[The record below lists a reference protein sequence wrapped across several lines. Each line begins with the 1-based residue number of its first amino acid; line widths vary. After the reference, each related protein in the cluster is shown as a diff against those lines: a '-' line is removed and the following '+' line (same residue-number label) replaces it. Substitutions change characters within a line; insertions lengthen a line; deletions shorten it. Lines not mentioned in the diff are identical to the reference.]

1 MKKIKFLSLMLVAL
15 MLFLFVGC
23 GENNSNTE
31 DLKKAKD
38 YVHSMYKN
46 DSEATTGDYELV
58 SKAVSNGET
67 FEVVWTVEVT
77 EGDESDVTV
86 SKNDKG
92 RTVIGVNK
100 YTETEVKYTLTFT
113 IKDSKGNTL
122 SQSYEKYIPAF
133 KLTTWAEYA
142 AAKEDE
148 LVNVKGVVTAFGG
161 KAASVTIYFEDEDG
175 AYYGY
180 GLTVSEDV
188 YNQLEVGKTILASG
202 VKDLYNGTYEV
213 VSGSFEILDEP
224 KKEVEPKDITS
235 LFDTAK
241 DAKDENLAKLQGQY
255 VTIKEV
261 ELDKADDKY
270 YYFTKGQV
278 SMYVYA
284 STSSVFVDSTGM
296 TALKDKV
303 VKGQTANITGVV
315 GMYNGAIQII
325 PLNTDA
331 ITHVTLEL
339 TDQEVVDKAKA
350 SVNAMNGQVYATDL
364 DLFTTTPQGASVA
377 WTSSN
382 AELISN
388 EGKLGN
394 YPLEETLVKLTAVIS
409 CGEVKE
415 TVEIE
420 VKVAALSKISIEEVQ
435 AKCDENNVTVWVEG
449 QIVGLD
455 SKGNAWIADE
465 TGVIYVYS
473 QVFGEYSVGDCVK
486 VIGNATQYAKNQY
499 TRQIGKATVTKLEEK
514 VNLPVAAKIQFSDL
528 GTPESIDD
536 VKTNRF
542 YGKLVT
548 ITGYV
553 SVRTSGTY
561 TNIYIASENN
571 TESMAVQYFYNATSQ
586 DAVKALDGKKVTI
599 TAPIY
604 NWSSNNGWAL
614 GSYTELVEGEKE
626 VAKTES
632 AQTIEA
638 VYALEKDAAVLV
650 EGQVKFVNNGTGLF
664 ITDGANNLFVY
675 TKNDL
680 SNVKVG
686 DYVVVSGVKGTYNGA
701 PQVTNKGTDV
711 LVKVTVKSTGTYT
724 ANPEVKTMTEVNA
737 LDYTDPKNFGKEYK
751 VSGTPVVNE
760 KGFVNFKVGEVTY
773 SLYLSNAD
781 KETLKVYADKE
792 VEIVVL
798 TYNYYS
804 KGSIINLFADVA
816 TVVEK

>member
-15 MLFLFVGC
+15 MLFLVVGC
-23 GENNSNTE
+23 GESEPSN
-31 DLKKAKD
+31 LKNAKD
-38 YVHSMYKN
+38 YVHGMYKN
-46 DSEATTGDYELV
+46 DSETTTGDLELV
-58 SKAVSNGET
+58 SKTVSNGEE

-77 EGDESDVTV
+77 KGDESAVTV
-86 SKNDKG
+86 SKNSKG
-92 RTVIGVNK
+92 RTVIGINK
-100 YTETEVKYTLTFT
+100 YTETEVEYTLTFT
-113 IKDSKGNTL
+113 VKDSKGNTL
-122 SQSYEKYIPAF
+122 SQSYEKKIPAF
-133 KLTTWAEYA
+133 KKTSWAEYA

-148 LVNVKGVVTAFGG
+148 LVNVEGVVTAFGG
-161 KAASVTIYFEDEDG
+161 SAASVTVYFEDKDG

-180 GLTVSEDV
+180 GLTVSEEV

-213 VSGSFEILDEP
+213 VSGSFEILNEP
-224 KKEVEPKDITS
+224 KKDVEPKDITS
-235 LFDTAK
+235 LFDTAESS
-241 DAKDENLAKLQGQY
+241 KDENLAKLQGQY

-270 YYFTKGQV
+270 YYFTKGKV

-284 STSSVFVDSTGM
+284 STSSVFVNSTGM
-296 TALKDKV
+296 VALKEKI

-325 PLNTDA
+325 PLDTDA
-331 ITHVTLEL
+331 ITHVTVEL

-350 SVNAMNGQVYATDL
+350 SVNAMNGQVYATNL
-364 DLFTTTPQGASVA
+364 DLFTTTPQGASVT

-382 AELISN
+382 AELVSN

-394 YPLEETLVKLTAVIS
+394 YPLEETSVKLTAVITY
-409 CGEVKE
+409 GEIKE

-420 VKVAALSKISIEEVQ
+420 VKVAALSKITIAEVQ

-455 SKGNAWIADE
+455 SKNNAWIADE
-465 TGVIYVYS
+465 TGVVYVYS
-473 QVFGEYSVGDCVK
+473 AVFGEYSVGDCVK

-499 TRQIGKATVTKLEEK
+499 TRQIGNATVTKLEEK
-514 VNLPVAAKIQFSDL
+514 VNLPVAAKIQISDL

-536 VKTNRF
+536 VKANRF

-553 SVRTSGTY
+553 SVRTSGNY
-561 TNIYIASENN
+561 TNVYIALENN
-571 TESMAVQYFYNATSQ
+571 TESVAVQYFYNASSQ
-586 DAVKALDGKKVTI
+586 DAVKALEGKKVTI

-604 NWSSNNGWAL
+604 NWSSSNGWAL

-626 VAKTES
+626 VAKTEG

-686 DYVVVSGVKGTYNGA
+686 DYVVISGTKGSYNNA
-701 PQVTNKGTDV
+701 PQVANPV
-711 LVKVTVKSTGTYT
+711 INVKATGTYT
-724 ANPEVKTMTEVNA
+724 ANPEAKTMAEVNA

-781 KETLKVYADKE
+781 KETLKAYADKE
-792 VEIVVL
+792 IEIVVL

-804 KGSIINLFADVA
+804 KSSIINLFADV
-816 TVVEK
+816 TTIVEK